1 MFKYIALTA
10 TLALL
15 ISFDVAADNAQ
26 LAGEATTIITDV
38 MRAIFKVITE
48 FVGDILDEFVRAL
61 KEFF

>member
-10 TLALL
+10 ALALL
-15 ISFDVAADNAQ
+15 VSFDAAADNAA
-26 LAGEATTIITDV
+26 LAGEATSIITDV
-38 MRAIFKVITE
+38 MREIFKVITE

>member
-1 MFKYIALTA
+1 MFKYIALTTA
-10 TLALL
+10 LALL
-15 ISFDVAADNAQ
+15 VSFDAAADNAQ
-26 LAGEATTIITDV
+26 AASEATTIITDV